1 MDVRERKPGRAT
13 SVFVIVLTYAF
24 LASLWILLS
33 DRAMALLV
41 SDTETLV
48 WVSMAKGWCFVA
60 MTSVL
65 LYFLV
70 RRLVDQLTTAHRR
83 EIERQR
89 EHQREQKQPPP
100 MLVAIANSSTD
111 AIFAKDEEGRY
122 LLINTAA
129 SRFIGKPPEEVLG
142 HDDRAIFP
150 PEQAAFIMAFDRRVR
165 ETRLS
170 ETNEEA
176 LLTHDGPRVFLA
188 TKGPLLD
195 AQGKV
200 FGTFGISR
208 DITER
213 KAAEVALHDNRERLR
228 LLVDHAPAALAMFDR
243 EMRYL
248 EVSRRWRDDYML
260 GDQDVIGRSH
270 YEVFPEIPD
279 YWKAMHRRGLAGE
292 TLSADEDAF
301 ERLDGSVQWL
311 RWELRPWREADG
323 TVGGIV
329 LFSED
334 ISKRMLAEQE
344 LKHRNEELERF
355 NLAAIDRELRMIE
368 LKRQVNAQAQALG
381 QKPPYDLSFTELPA
395 GEGR

>member
-1 MDVRERKPGRAT
+1 M
-13 SVFVIVLTYAF
+13 
-24 LASLWILLS
+24 
-33 DRAMALLV
+33 
-41 SDTETLV
+41 LV
-48 WVSMAKGWCFVA
+48 WVSMAKGWFFVA

-70 RRLVDQLTTAHRR
+70 RRLVDQLTAAHLHQL
-83 EIERQR
+83 ELQR
-89 EHQREQKQPPP
+89 ERKQPPP

-129 SRFIGKPPEEVLG
+129 SRFIGKPPEDVLG
-142 HDDRAIFP
+142 HDDRTIFP
-150 PEQAAFIMAFDRRVR
+150 PEQAALIMAFDQRVR
-165 ETRLS
+165 ETRQP
-170 ETNEEA
+170 ETNEET
-176 LLTHDGPRVFLA
+176 LLTLEGPRVFLA
-188 TKGPLLD
+188 TKGPLQD

-248 EVSRRWRDDYML
+248 EVSRRWRDDYFL

-270 YEVFPEIPD
+270 YDVFPEIPA
-279 YWKAMHRRGLAGE
+279 YWREMHRRGLAGE

-334 ISKRMLAEQE
+334 ISKRKLAEHE
-344 LKHRNEELERF
+344 LKQRNEELERF
-355 NLAAIDRELRMIE
+355 NLAAIGRELRMIE
-368 LKRQVNAQAQALG
+368 LKRQVNALTQVRG
-381 QKPPYDLSFTELPA
+381 QPPPYDLAFTELSP
-395 GEGR
+395 RRVQ

>member
-1 MDVRERKPGRAT
+1 MDVREGKLGLST
-13 SVFVIVLTYAF
+13 SVFAVVLTYAF
-24 LASLWILLS
+24 LASVWILLS
-33 DRAMALLV
+33 DRAMAV
-41 SDTETLV
+41 MVGDAEMLV
-48 WVSMAKGWCFVA
+48 WVSMAKGWFFVA

-70 RRLVDQLTTAHRR
+70 RRLVDQLTAAHLHQL
-83 EIERQR
+83 ELQR
-89 EHQREQKQPPP
+89 ERKQPPP

-129 SRFIGKPPEEVLG
+129 SRFIGKPPEDVLG
-142 HDDRAIFP
+142 HDDRTIFP
-150 PEQAAFIMAFDRRVR
+150 PEQAALIMAFDQRVR
-165 ETRLS
+165 ETRQP
-170 ETNEEA
+170 ETNEET
-176 LLTHDGPRVFLA
+176 LLTLEGPRVFLA
-188 TKGPLLD
+188 TKGPLQD

-248 EVSRRWRDDYML
+248 EVSRRWRDDYFL

-270 YEVFPEIPD
+270 YDVFPEIPA
-279 YWKAMHRRGLAGE
+279 YWREMHRRGLAGE

-323 TVGGIV
+323 RVGGIV

-334 ISKRMLAEQE
+334 ISKRKLAEHE
-344 LKHRNEELERF
+344 LKQRNEELERF
-355 NLAAIDRELRMIE
+355 NLAAIGRELRMIE
-368 LKRQVNAQAQALG
+368 LKRQVNALTQARG
-381 QKPPYDLSFTELPA
+381 QPPPYDLAFTELSP
-395 GEGR
+395 RRVQ